1 MGYMLEGTWHVGDA
15 GRRERR
21 FVRTPA
27 RFRDWIRVG
36 GLYEPEPNRY
46 HLYVSKACPWASRT
60 VIVRKLKKLESVVP
74 MTTLHSDVDNGWA
87 FGPSGDPVN
96 GMSYI
101 YELYRAADSGYSGR
115 ATIPVLWDTKTST
128 IVNNESADI
137 IVMLNN
143 AFDEW
148 ADTSIDLYPQA
159 LAAEIDSVNES
170 VYQGLNNAV
179 YRAGLSTDQ
188 ATYEEAVTTVFQTI
202 EVLEQRLSTRRYL
215 IGERMT
221 LADIRLFTTA
231 IRFDVVYY
239 GHFKCNVRHLWDYP
253 NLWGWLRD
261 MYQTHGISETVDF
274 SQIKQHYY
282 AMQRW
287 VNPSGVVPVGPH
299 IDYLGPHARH
309 SSGQE

>member
-1 MGYMLEGTWHVGDA
+1 
-15 GRRERR
+15 
-21 FVRTPA
+21 
-27 RFRDWIRVG
+27 
-36 GLYEPEPNRY
+36 
-46 HLYVSKACPWASRT
+46 
-60 VIVRKLKKLESVVP
+60 
-74 MTTLHSDVDNGWA
+74 
-87 FGPSGDPVN
+87 
-96 GMSYI
+96 
-101 YELYRAADSGYSGR
+101 
-115 ATIPVLWDTKTST
+115 
-128 IVNNESADI
+128 
-137 IVMLNN
+137 
-143 AFDEW
+143 
-148 ADTSIDLYPQA
+148 

-179 YRAGLSTDQ
+179 YRAGFSTDQ
-188 ATYEEAVTTVFQTI
+188 ATYEEAVTTVFQTM

-287 VNPSGVVPVGPH
+287 LNPSGVVPVGPH
-299 IDYLGPHARH
+299 IDYLAPHARD